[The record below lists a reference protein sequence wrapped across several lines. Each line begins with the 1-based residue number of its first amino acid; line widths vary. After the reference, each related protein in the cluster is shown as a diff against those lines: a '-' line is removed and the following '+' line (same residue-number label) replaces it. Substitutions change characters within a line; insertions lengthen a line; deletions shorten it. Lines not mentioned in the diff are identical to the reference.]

1 MVISLNPMDAL
12 TCPICLEVVGS
23 SRVIPACGHV
33 HCVNCFAKWCR
44 TSNKCTCCRAEFS
57 DTMPPTA
64 EKVTMHPDQIDA
76 MVLHSSCLLKN
87 VNYEKYNKI
96 LYLSIVPIP
105 DSNARRAIENLFN
118 ELVDAN
124 ARNMAFLLQNFYE
137 TN

>member
-1 MVISLNPMDAL
+1 MNVI
-12 TCPICLEVVGS
+12 TCPICLDAVGPA
-23 SRVIPACGHV
+23 RVILDCEHV

-57 DTMPPTA
+57 DALPPIA
-64 EKVTMHPDQIDA
+64 EKATMHPVQLDE
-76 MVLHSSCLLKN
+76 MVLHSRCLLKN

-105 DSNARRAIENLFN
+105 DSNALKTIENLFN

-124 ARNMAFLLQNFYE
+124 ARNVACLLQNFYE
-137 TN
+137 AN